1 MITEQQTVLV
11 VDDTPENID
20 VLVGVLKES
29 YKVKAAINGEMALKI
44 ARAAPPDI
52 ILLDIMMPGIDGYE
66 VCRQL
71 KADDQTRA
79 IPIIFVTAK
88 IGTEDQIKGL
98 ELGAVDYITK
108 PISPPIVM
116 ARVKTHLALYDQ
128 QRELDRQVREKTRS
142 LVIAQDKLEMLIQ
155 EGLALSNEK
164 KLDKLVNL
172 IFQTAKKLAH
182 ADGGVMY
189 LMEGEE
195 LGVELLS
202 LGSES
207 LVLGG
212 LSENPAPRVM
222 VNPGI
227 TTFLSQD
234 SVLRSACEAFNS
246 RSIVEMGEGEFNLF
260 PTGLPEEPSG
270 YPIRSLIA
278 VPIITQRD
286 EILGVIQLFNPGQTQ
301 NGSEQAYPEET
312 PGRFIESL
320 ASQAAVT
327 LDNRN
332 LVNSLREL
340 FDALVQVVAS
350 SIDAKSPYTGGHC
363 SRVPALAEMLARAV
377 HETEA
382 GPLADF
388 RLGEDDDWR
397 QLWLAAWLHDCGK
410 VSTPEFVVDKATKL
424 ETVYDRIHEIR
435 MRFEVLRRDA
445 IIDHYEEHFGD
456 EEGDG
461 MPEKLQQTL
470 QRLDEEFE
478 FIARCN
484 VGGEFM
490 TDEDL
495 ERLKNLGERTW
506 VRHYS
511 DRIGI
516 SEDEFRRKNA
526 THEPDL
532 PVAEPLLADKPEHL
546 TPRTNKYE
554 NIKDAEGNPL
564 QVPEYELN
572 RGEIYNL
579 SIGRGTI
586 NAEERF
592 KIVEHTLTGLNMLK
606 QIPFPE
612 SLTRVT
618 EIATEHHENLIGT
631 GYPFRKKKDQLSVE
645 SRILAVADVFEALT
659 ACDRPYKKA
668 KSLAEALR
676 IMGFM
681 RKDQHLDGDILDIFL
696 KSGVFR
702 QYAESYL
709 QPEQVDVEDITSYLS
724 TAD

>member
-1 MITEQQTVLV
+1 MSSEQQTILV

-71 KADDQTRA
+71 KDDPGTRT

-88 IGTEDQIKGL
+88 IGVEDQIKGL
-98 ELGAVDYITK
+98 ELGAVDYVTK
-108 PISPPIVM
+108 PISPPIVL

-128 QRELDRQVREKTRS
+128 QRELDSQVREKTRS
-142 LVIAQDKLEMLIQ
+142 LVIAQDKLEMLVQ

-164 KLDKLVNL
+164 KLDKLVTL

-189 LMEGEE
+189 LMEEEE

-227 TTFLSQD
+227 TTFLSKD

-246 RSIVEMGEGEFNLF
+246 RAIVEMGEGEFALF
-260 PTGLPEEPSG
+260 PTGLPEEPVD
-270 YPIRSLIA
+270 YPIRSLVS

-286 EILGVIQLFNPGQTQ
+286 EILGVIQLFNSGQTDD
-301 NGSEQAYPEET
+301 GSNAGASNET
-312 PGRFIESL
+312 PGKFIESL

-363 SRVPALAEMLARAV
+363 SRVPALAEMLALAV
-377 HETEA
+377 HETDD

-424 ETVYDRIHEIR
+424 ETVYDRVHEIR

-445 IIDHYEEHFGD
+445 IIEHYRELAGEEHGD
-456 EEGDG
+456 E
-461 MPEKLQQTL
+461 MVEKLQHKLDAL
-470 QRLDEEFE
+470 QNDFE
-478 FIARCN
+478 FIGRCN

-495 ERLKNLGERTW
+495 ERLKTLGEQTW
-506 VRHYS
+506 LRHYS

-516 SEDEFRRKNA
+516 SEDELRRKSANQ
-526 THEPDL
+526 EPDL

-554 NIKDAEGNPL
+554 SITDTEGNPI
-564 QVPEYELN
+564 QVPEYEYN

-579 SIGRGTI
+579 SVGRGTI

-631 GYPFRKKKDQLSVE
+631 GYPFRKKKEQLSVE

-681 RKDQHLDGDILDIFL
+681 RNDQHLDGDILDIFL
-696 KSGVFR
+696 QSGVFS
-702 QYAESYL
+702 QYAKSYL
-709 QPEQVDVEDITSYLS
+709 QPEQIDVDDIAPYLS
-724 TAD
+724 EVG

>member
-1 MITEQQTVLV
+1 MPNDKQTILV

-20 VLVGVLKES
+20 ILVGTLKDK
-29 YKVKAAINGEMALKI
+29 YQVKAAINGEMALKI
-44 ARAAPPDI
+44 ARAEPPDI
-52 ILLDIMMPGIDGYE
+52 VLLDIMMPGIDGYE

-71 KADDQTRA
+71 KDDPQTTD
-79 IPIIFVTAK
+79 IPIIFITAK
-88 IGTEDQIKGL
+88 IGVEDQIKGL

-116 ARVKTHLALYDQ
+116 ARVQTHLALYDQ
-128 QRELDRQVREKTRS
+128 QRELDRQVREQTRN
-142 LVIAQDKLEMLIQ
+142 LVIAQEKLEMLVK

-164 KLDKLVNL
+164 QLDKLVTL
-172 IFQTAKKLAH
+172 IFQTAQKLVH

-189 LMEGEE
+189 LMEGDE

-207 LVLGG
+207 LMLGG
-212 LSENPAPRVM
+212 LSEYPAPRVKI
-222 VNPGI
+222 NPAI
-227 TTFLSQD
+227 TSFLSQE
-234 SVLRSACEAFNS
+234 SVLRSASESFNS
-246 RSIVEMGEGEFNLF
+246 RTMVKSGEGEFTLF
-260 PTGLPEEPSG
+260 PTGLPGEPFD
-270 YPIRSLIA
+270 YPIRSLVA

-286 EILGVIQLFNPGQTQ
+286 EILGVIQLFNPGQSAV
-301 NGSEQAYPEET
+301 GSSGDVIDDNPEK
-312 PGRFIESL
+312 FIESL

-332 LVNSLREL
+332 LVTSLREL
-340 FDALVQVVAS
+340 FDALVQVVAF

-363 SRVPALAEMLARAV
+363 TRVPALAQMLAQAV
-377 HETEA
+377 HETET
-382 GPLADF
+382 GPLAEF
-388 RLGEDDDWR
+388 QLKSDDDWR

-445 IIDHYEEHFGD
+445 LIEHYQELIGD
-456 EEGDG
+456 EHGAEL
-461 MPEKLQQTL
+461 PEKLQHEL
-470 QRLDEEFE
+470 LKLREEFE

-484 VGGEFM
+484 LGGEFLN
-490 TDEDL
+490 DEEL

-506 VRHYS
+506 LRHYS

-516 SEDEFRRKNA
+516 SEEELWRKSA
-526 THEPDL
+526 TLEPDL
-532 PVAEPLLADKPEHL
+532 PVAESLLADKLEHL
-546 TPRTNKYE
+546 TARTQKYE
-554 NIKDAEGNPL
+554 DIVDAEGNPM
-564 QVPEYELN
+564 QVPEHEYN

-586 NAEERF
+586 TAEERF
-592 KIVEHTLTGLNMLK
+592 KIIEHTLTGLNMLK

-612 SLTRVT
+612 SLTRVP

-631 GYPFRKKKDQLSVE
+631 GYPFRKKKEHLSVE

-659 ACDRPYKKA
+659 ARDRPYKKA
-668 KSLAEALR
+668 NSLAEALR
-676 IMGFM
+676 IMGRM
-681 RKDQHLDGDILDIFL
+681 RDEQHLDGDILDIFL
-696 KSGVFR
+696 QSGVFR
-702 QYAESYL
+702 QYAEGYL
-709 QPEQVDVEDITSYLS
+709 DAEQLDVDDISSYLS
-724 TAD
+724 SAD